1 MKNNLSHQKKH
12 RAREVALQLLYS
24 LEITKQKDLSKMLDN
39 FEFEDES
46 LREEVEPLVRGV
58 SENLTQIENMIN
70 RNVTGWRSDRM
81 VAVDR
86 AAIRIALYEGLVSR
100 TVPVAV
106 AISEAVELAK
116 VFGTDDSGKF
126 VNGVL
131 AKVFR
136 ALETHEQNGE

>member
-1 MKNNLSHQKKH
+1 
-12 RAREVALQLLYS
+12 
-24 LEITKQKDLSKMLDN
+24 MLDN